1 MEARQIAERLLLKAK
16 LYRER
21 AITMRILAARERDQ
35 SLRQAMLALAD
46 EYEGYYK
53 KWSDGSTRSEV
64 IFFRN

>member
-1 MEARQIAERLLLKAK
+1 METKQRLERLLLKAK

-35 SLRQAMLALAD
+35 SLKQSMLALAD

-53 KWSDGSTRSEV
+53 KWADGSPRSEG
-64 IFFRN
+64 ILFKN